1 MNSKRRPF
9 YFLATAALIVA
20 APRAKA
26 ELIQVTWDSNGR
38 YEHQLT
44 VAPAKFAEVCD
55 RLKPGAQVQWTFEGS
70 APMNFNIH
78 YHEDKAVRFPAKED
92 GSTSSKGTLNV
103 TSEQVYCWTWS
114 NKGQADVRLK
124 LELLKQP

>member
-1 MNSKRRPF
+1 M
-9 YFLATAALIVA
+9 
-20 APRAKA
+20 
-26 ELIQVTWDSNGR
+26 
-38 YEHQLT
+38 
-44 VAPAKFAEVCD
+44 
-55 RLKPGAQVQWTFEGS
+55 
-70 APMNFNIH
+70 
-78 YHEDKAVRFPAKED
+78 RFPAKED

>member
-55 RLKPGAQVQWTFEGS
+55 RLNRARRCNGPLRA
-70 APMNFNIH
+70 AH
-78 YHEDKAVRFPAKED
+78 R
-92 GSTSSKGTLNV
+92 
-103 TSEQVYCWTWS
+103 
-114 NKGQADVRLK
+114 
-124 LELLKQP
+124 

>member
-55 RLKPGAQVQWTFEGS
+55 RLKPGAQVQWTFEVIWQFTKAGKVDF
-70 APMNFNIH
+70 ACLQPGH
-78 YHEDKAVRFPAKED
+78 YDAGMKGAVTVAAAK
-92 GSTSSKGTLNV
+92 GSTKPTAAKSDGH
-103 TSEQVYCWTWS
+103 
-114 NKGQADVRLK
+114 ADHK
-124 LELLKQP
+124 H